1 MSIASNIKHV
11 HHTALSVR
19 DFDATRAFLV
29 DFLGFEVEGE
39 ADRRDEAGLGVVTGQ
54 PGMTI
59 RWALLKLGA
68 HRIELFRYLVP
79 EGKTEPPA
87 QCDVGF
93 THLAFEVDDVM
104 TVYARAIEAGYVP
117 VSPPQTLRNGA
128 VTVFYL
134 TGPDNIVT
142 EYMQF
147 PGVVGA

>member
-1 MSIASNIKHV
+1 MSIAANIRHV
-11 HHTALSVR
+11 HHIALSVR

-29 DFLGFEVEGE
+29 DFLGFKVEGE
-39 ADRRDEAGLGVVTGQ
+39 ADRRDEPGLGVVTDQ

-104 TVYARAIEAGYVP
+104 AVYDSAIAAGYST
-117 VSPPQTLRNGA
+117 VSPPQTLRHGA

-147 PGVVGA
+147 PGIAGQ